1 MVKRYIAGWVLW
13 GAVVVLLGPGPAY
26 SASMRVAVVDI
37 QRAVAES
44 KAGKKARATL
54 EKEKKRLEVKLIAK
68 RRGLENMVKQIRD
81 LQLEIQ
87 QKGPIWRPE
96 ERDRKTQELRRRRR
110 AFSRREDELKR
121 LVQESRRDLEG
132 RQRKLMSSLI
142 KQTREVVQEIAR
154 EGKYELIIDR
164 NVGGVLFVTK
174 GMDITDSVIQ
184 LYDKKKK

>member
-1 MVKRYIAGWVLW
+1 MKRYIAGLVLW
-13 GAVVVLLGPGPAY
+13 GAVVILLGPGPAY
-26 SASMRVAVVDI
+26 SASMRIAVVDI

-44 KAGKKARATL
+44 KAGKKARTTL
-54 EKEKKRLEVKLIAK
+54 EREKKRLEIKLIAK
-68 RRGLENMVKQIRD
+68 RGGLENMVKQIRD

-121 LVQESRRDLEG
+121 LVQESRRDLG
-132 RQRKLMSSLI
+132 ARQQKLMKSLI

-154 EGKYELIIDR
+154 EGKYELIIDK
-164 NVGGVLFVTK
+164 NIGGVLFVTK
-174 GMDITDSVIQ
+174 SVDITDSVIQ